1 MDYTS
6 SKSRIAA
13 LACRRTTSAGLG
25 VDRIVLVAAGAH
37 LMRQMDS

>member
-1 MDYTS
+1 MDYMS
-6 SKSRIAA
+6 SRSKVAA
-13 LACRRTTSAGLG
+13 LARRRTTSAGRG